1 MDEMKTQLGNCFIIL
16 LGNKLDLLDKNES
29 QRRVSTEEAKVRLL
43 YYIITITWSFN
54 QQTSSS
60 LLSSG
65 YQEFAEEE
73 GIAFMEIRY

>member
-54 QQTSSS
+54 QQTSSNF
-60 LLSSG
+60 LSAG